1 LKVSFGPGRKTF
13 EDFNEKNNMLCQT
26 DLDGPNQQKK
36 NNKKILQRIG
46 LQLNLA
52 TLMLYFISWASEA
65 AESGG
70 GVDPHSPPLLEP
82 SK

>member
-1 LKVSFGPGRKTF
+1 LVPEEKRLKISMKKIICSVKLAWTVQISR
-13 EDFNEKNNMLCQT
+13 
-26 DLDGPNQQKK
+26 KK